1 VQIAGEYR
9 YLATEEQ
16 TNQRQRAQAAV
27 LPSPPPASSLSTQ
40 AALWVLVEHIKNSA
54 LDFEQLAARLQQQ
67 RQLSVSPDAIRQFFQ
82 EHDLKKTP
90 EAPM

>member
-1 VQIAGEYR
+1 
-9 YLATEEQ
+9 
-16 TNQRQRAQAAV
+16 
-27 LPSPPPASSLSTQ
+27 
-40 AALWVLVEHIKNSA
+40 LVEHIKNSA